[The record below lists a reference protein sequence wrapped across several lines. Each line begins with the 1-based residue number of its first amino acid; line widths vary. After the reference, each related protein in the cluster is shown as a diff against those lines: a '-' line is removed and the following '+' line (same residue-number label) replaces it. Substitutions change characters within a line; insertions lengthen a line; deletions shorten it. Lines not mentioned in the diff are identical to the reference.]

1 MSNRESKE
9 AIPLAK
15 YRRQRINDSVAQETS
30 LILRDVK
37 DPRVSDAL
45 ITITGADV
53 SADLK
58 YAKIYFSLYG
68 GDVKE
73 TEEGLR
79 RAAGFIRGQLARRL
93 NLRIT
98 PELTF
103 VYDMSVGHGAQIASI
118 LRTLDT
124 AHEPQTEPEKGSE
137 EKDDD
142 AR

>member
-1 MSNRESKE
+1 M
-9 AIPLAK
+9 AK

-45 ITITGADV
+45 ITVTGADV

-58 YAKIYFSLYG
+58 YAKIFFSLYG
-68 GDVKE
+68 GDMKE

-79 RAAGFIRGQLARRL
+79 CAAGFIRGQLARRL

-98 PELTF
+98 PQLTF
-103 VYDMSVGHGAQIASI
+103 VYDASVGHGAQIASI

-124 AHEPQTEPEKGSE
+124 AQEPSAEE
-137 EKDDD
+137 EKTAEETDDD
-142 AR
+142 GR